1 MTTALRSLPSILALA
16 LALAIALAFPVHA
29 FEPLNTDDAATIG
42 RNVNQIE
49 QYIYVLNN
57 KAADGISVI
66 NSNGEEFRGLGRA
79 TAAPFTYTRG
89 LSETAEVSFA
99 TTYYASPNG
108 SYSPLS
114 NYVLGLKWRFWG
126 DGEKGW
132 AFAVKPTLTLPA
144 STSQQ
149 AVGLGMA
156 RTNYELNFISS
167 YYWKKIHVHSNLS
180 YARNPYNT
188 NYPVS
193 GSLEPLRTNAYAFSV
208 APVWVVNARWR
219 LAVDLGVGTNILLNG
234 NQFSDYGMVAAIY
247 SITPDVDLGVS
258 IMRSAA
264 DFATVFSGSGVHS
277 LRSEAGVTWRF

>member
-1 MTTALRSLPSILALA
+1 MFPALRVLLCVFAFALSFSA
-16 LALAIALAFPVHA
+16 YA
-29 FEPLNTDDAATIG
+29 FEPLNTDDAATVG
-42 RNVNQIE
+42 RNLNQIE

-57 KAADGISVI
+57 KAAEDVSVI

-89 LSETAEVSFA
+89 LSETVEASFSS
-99 TTYYASPNG
+99 TYYANPNG
-108 SYSPLS
+108 NYSPLS

-126 DGEKGW
+126 DGKEGW
-132 AFAVKPTLTLPA
+132 AFAVKPTVTLPA

-149 AVGLGMA
+149 AVGIGFA
-156 RTNYELNFISS
+156 STNYEVNLISS
-167 YYWKKIHVHSNLS
+167 YYWNQIHVHSNLS

-193 GSLEPLRTNAYAFSV
+193 GSTEPLRTNAYAFSI

-219 LAVDLGVGTNILLNG
+219 LALDFGAGSNILLNA
-234 NQFSDYGMVAAIY
+234 NRLSDYGMVAAIY
-247 SITPDVDLGVS
+247 SITPDVDLGLS

-264 DFATVFSGSGVHS
+264 NFGTVFSGSGVYS

>member
-1 MTTALRSLPSILALA
+1 MTTALRSLPSILAHA

-89 LSETAEVSFA
+89 LSETTEVSFA

>member
-1 MTTALRSLPSILALA
+1 MFPALRVLLCVFAFALSFA
-16 LALAIALAFPVHA
+16 AHA
-29 FEPLNTDDAATIG
+29 FEPLNTDDAATVG

-57 KAADGISVI
+57 KAAEDVSVI

-89 LSETAEVSFA
+89 LSETVEASFA
-99 TTYYASPNG
+99 STYYANPNG
-108 SYSPLS
+108 NYSPLS
-114 NYVLGLKWRFWG
+114 NYVLGLKWRFLG

-132 AFAVKPTLTLPA
+132 AFAVKPTVTLPA

-149 AVGLGMA
+149 AVGIGFA
-156 RTNYELNFISS
+156 STNYELTLISS
-167 YYWKKIHVHSNLS
+167 YYWNQIHVHSNVS

-193 GSLEPLRTNAYAFSV
+193 GSTEPLRTNAYAFSI

-219 LAVDLGVGTNILLNG
+219 LALDFGAGSNILLNA
-234 NQFSDYGMVAAIY
+234 NRFSDYGMVAALY
-247 SITPDVDLGVS
+247 SITPDVDLGLS

-264 DFATVFSGSGVHS
+264 NFGTVFSGSGVYS

>member
-1 MTTALRSLPSILALA
+1 MFTALRILFCVFAFALSFA
-16 LALAIALAFPVHA
+16 AHA
-29 FEPLNTDDAATIG
+29 FEPLNTDDAATVG

-57 KAADGISVI
+57 KAAEDVSVI

-89 LSETAEVSFA
+89 LSETVEASFA
-99 TTYYASPNG
+99 STYYVNPNG
-108 SYSPLS
+108 NYSPLS
-114 NYVLGLKWRFWG
+114 NYVLGLKWRFLG

-132 AFAVKPTLTLPA
+132 AFAVKPTVTLPA

-149 AVGLGMA
+149 AVGIGFA
-156 RTNYELNFISS
+156 STNYELTLISS
-167 YYWKKIHVHSNLS
+167 YYWNQIHVHSNVS

-193 GSLEPLRTNAYAFSV
+193 GSTEPLRTNAYAFSI

-219 LAVDLGVGTNILLNG
+219 LALDFGAGSNILLNA
-234 NQFSDYGMVAAIY
+234 NRFSDYGMVAALY
-247 SITPDVDLGVS
+247 SITPDVDLGLS

-264 DFATVFSGSGVHS
+264 NFGTVFSGSGVYS

>member
-1 MTTALRSLPSILALA
+1 MFTALRILFCVFAFALSFA
-16 LALAIALAFPVHA
+16 VHA

-57 KAADGISVI
+57 KAAEDVSVI

-89 LSETAEVSFA
+89 LSETVEASFA
-99 TTYYASPNG
+99 STYYANPNG
-108 SYSPLS
+108 NYSPLS
-114 NYVLGLKWRFWG
+114 NYVLGLKWRFLG

-132 AFAVKPTLTLPA
+132 AFAVKPTVTLPA

-149 AVGLGMA
+149 AVGIGFA
-156 RTNYELNFISS
+156 STNYEVNLISS
-167 YYWKKIHVHSNLS
+167 YYWDQIHVHSNVS

-193 GSLEPLRTNAYAFSV
+193 GSTEPLRTNAYAFSI

-219 LAVDLGVGTNILLNG
+219 LALDFGAGSNILLNA
-234 NQFSDYGMVAAIY
+234 NRFSDYGMVAALY
-247 SITPDVDLGVS
+247 SITPDVDLGLS

-264 DFATVFSGSGVHS
+264 NFGTVFSGSGVYS

>member
-1 MTTALRSLPSILALA
+1 MFSTLRILFCVFALTLPFGAQ
-16 LALAIALAFPVHA
+16 A

-49 QYIYVLNN
+49 QYIYILNN

-89 LSETAEVSFA
+89 LSDTTEVSFS

-126 DGEKGW
+126 DGVKGW

-156 RTNYELNFISS
+156 RTNYEFNFISS
-167 YYWKKIHVHSNLS
+167 YYWSQVHLHSNLS
-180 YARNPYNT
+180 YARNPYNI

-193 GSLEPLRTNAYAFSV
+193 GSIEPLRTNAYAFSI

-219 LAVDLGVGTNILLNG
+219 LALDFGVGTNILLKG

-247 SITPDVDLGVS
+247 SITPDIDLGVS
-258 IMRSAA
+258 IMRSAT

>member
-1 MTTALRSLPSILALA
+1 MFPALRILFCV
-16 LALAIALAFPVHA
+16 LAFALSFAAHA

-57 KAADGISVI
+57 KAAEDVSVI

-89 LSETAEVSFA
+89 LSETVEASFA
-99 TTYYASPNG
+99 STYYTNPNG
-108 SYSPLS
+108 NYSPLS
-114 NYVLGLKWRFWG
+114 NYVLGLKWRFLG

-132 AFAVKPTLTLPA
+132 AFAVKPTVTLPA

-149 AVGLGMA
+149 AVGIGFA
-156 RTNYELNFISS
+156 STNYELTLISS
-167 YYWKKIHVHSNLS
+167 YYWNQIHVHSNVS

-188 NYPVS
+188 NFPVS
-193 GSLEPLRTNAYAFSV
+193 GSTEPLRTNAYAFSI

-219 LAVDLGVGTNILLNG
+219 LALDFGAGSNILLNA
-234 NQFSDYGMVAAIY
+234 NRFSDYGMVAALY
-247 SITPDVDLGVS
+247 SITPDVDLGLS

-264 DFATVFSGSGVHS
+264 NFGTVFSGSGVYS

>member
-1 MTTALRSLPSILALA
+1 MFTALRILFCVFAFALSFA
-16 LALAIALAFPVHA
+16 VHA

-42 RNVNQIE
+42 RNVNQVE

-57 KAADGISVI
+57 KAAEDVSVI

-89 LSETAEVSFA
+89 LSETVEASFA
-99 TTYYASPNG
+99 STYYANPNG
-108 SYSPLS
+108 NYSPLS

-126 DGEKGW
+126 DGKEGW
-132 AFAVKPTLTLPA
+132 AFAVKPTVTLPA

-149 AVGLGMA
+149 AVGIGFA
-156 RTNYELNFISS
+156 STNYEVNLISS
-167 YYWKKIHVHSNLS
+167 YYWDQIHVHSNLS

-193 GSLEPLRTNAYAFSV
+193 GSTEPLRTNAYAFSI

-219 LAVDLGVGTNILLNG
+219 LALDFGAGSNILLNA
-234 NQFSDYGMVAAIY
+234 NRFSDYGMVAALY
-247 SITPDVDLGVS
+247 SITPDVDLGLS

-264 DFATVFSGSGVHS
+264 NFGTVFSGSGLYS

>member
-1 MTTALRSLPSILALA
+1 MFTALRILFCVFAFALSFA
-16 LALAIALAFPVHA
+16 AHA

-57 KAADGISVI
+57 KAAEDVSVI

-89 LSETAEVSFA
+89 LSETVEASFA
-99 TTYYASPNG
+99 STYYTNPNG
-108 SYSPLS
+108 NYSPLS
-114 NYVLGLKWRFWG
+114 NYVLGLKWRFLG

-132 AFAVKPTLTLPA
+132 AFAVKPTVTLPA

-149 AVGLGMA
+149 AVGIGFA
-156 RTNYELNFISS
+156 STNYEVNLISS
-167 YYWKKIHVHSNLS
+167 YYWDQIHVHSNVS

-193 GSLEPLRTNAYAFSV
+193 GSTDPLRTNAYAFSI

-219 LAVDLGVGTNILLNG
+219 LALDFGAGSNILLNA
-234 NQFSDYGMVAAIY
+234 NRFSDYGMVAALY
-247 SITPDVDLGVS
+247 SITPDVDLGLS

-264 DFATVFSGSGVHS
+264 NFGTVFSGSGVYS

>member
-1 MTTALRSLPSILALA
+1 MTFTLRLLLS
-16 LALAIALAFPVHA
+16 ALAFAVALPAQA

-49 QYIYVLNN
+49 QYLYVLNN
-57 KAADGISVI
+57 KKADGISAI

-89 LSETAEVSFA
+89 LSETTEVSFA
-99 TTYYASPNG
+99 TTYYARPNG
-108 SYSPLS
+108 NYSPLS

-126 DGEKGW
+126 DGDQGW
-132 AFAVKPTLTLPA
+132 AFAVKPTVTLPA

-149 AVGLGMA
+149 AVGIGMA

-167 YYWKKIHVHSNLS
+167 YYWKQVHVHSNLS

-193 GSLEPLRTNAYAFSV
+193 GSLEPLRTNAYTFSV

-219 LAVDLGVGTNILLNG
+219 LALDFGVGSNVVLNA
-234 NQFSDYGMVAAIY
+234 NRFSDYGMVAAIY

-264 DFATVFSGSGVHS
+264 DFATVFSGTGVNS

>member
-1 MTTALRSLPSILALA
+1 MFTALRILFCVFAFALSFA
-16 LALAIALAFPVHA
+16 AHA
-29 FEPLNTDDAATIG
+29 FEPLNTDDAATVG

-57 KAADGISVI
+57 KAAEDVSVI

-89 LSETAEVSFA
+89 LSETVEASFA
-99 TTYYASPNG
+99 STYYANPNG
-108 SYSPLS
+108 NYSPLS
-114 NYVLGLKWRFWG
+114 NYVLGLKWRFLG

-132 AFAVKPTLTLPA
+132 AFAVKPTVTLPA

-149 AVGLGMA
+149 AVGIGFA
-156 RTNYELNFISS
+156 STNYELTLISS
-167 YYWKKIHVHSNLS
+167 YYWDQVHVHSNVS

-193 GSLEPLRTNAYAFSV
+193 GSTEPLRTNAYAFSI

-219 LAVDLGVGTNILLNG
+219 LALDFGAGSNILLNA
-234 NQFSDYGMVAAIY
+234 NRFSDYGMVAALY
-247 SITPDVDLGVS
+247 SITPDVDLGLS

-264 DFATVFSGSGVHS
+264 NFGTVFSGSGVYS